1 MKNLITSVFFIFL
14 IEFSSLYASNTTDI
28 LFNVY
33 RNNENIGYHKVKI
46 KRGQENTT
54 ANVEIS
60 FKVKFL
66 GFTFY
71 DYFHVNSEQWNKNR
85 LLSLTA
91 NTDNNGKILKC
102 ESKQVSNGLISTSYW
117 NHILVEG
124 NKNKNVL
131 NTQDCTLIDLNI
143 RNLGPEKIY
152 NSKLMA
158 TRYKLTGKERSGEY
172 LDIDIWY
179 DENLEWVKMR
189 FLKDDSIINYILD
202 GFDEK

>member
-1 MKNLITSVFFIFL
+1 M
-14 IEFSSLYASNTTDI
+14 
-28 LFNVY
+28 Y

-46 KRGQENTT
+46 NRGQENTT

-66 GFTFY
+66 GFTLY

-85 LLSLTA
+85 LQSLTA

-102 ESKQVSNGLISTSYW
+102 ESKQVSNGLIPTSYW

-158 TRYKLTGKERSGEY
+158 TRYKLTGEESSGEY

-202 GFDEK
+202 GYDEK